1 MPSWTRRSGGRIAR
15 RNIHIPDWES
25 WIRARYRSR
34 NVAFKIA
41 FPIRC
46 MPLIASPPRW
56 DMRLPDTKSARSD
69 SNAVRKSGKRSAG
82 YVRSASRAAMYAPR
96 ASWKPVL
103 YARPYPRR
111 GSGITRAPFAVAIS
125 RVRSRESV
133 STTRISNKRG
143 PSAFRTSDRKSTRLN
158 SSHLVISYA
167 VFCLKKK
174 NLDQSS
180 ITDHAA
186 HFRRSPTSMHAIF
199 LLPLRHHQFA
209 SVPVHPVV
217 PTVHQYDRHCTQLYA
232 R

>member
-1 MPSWTRRSGGRIAR
+1 MPSWTSRSGGRIAR

-25 WIRARYRSR
+25 WIRARYRGR
-34 NVAFKIA
+34 NAAFRIA

-46 MPLIASPPRW
+46 MPLIASPPKW
-56 DMRLPDTKSARSD
+56 DMRSPDTKSARSD
-69 SNAVRKSGKRSAG
+69 SSAVRKSGKRSAG
-82 YVRSASRAAMYAPR
+82 YVRSASRAAMYVPR

-174 NLDQSS
+174 NLDQAMPQGRDPAT
-180 ITDHAA
+180 ITSGAGETARLGRAA
-186 HFRRSPTSMHAIF
+186 AVSP
-199 LLPLRHHQFA
+199 
-209 SVPVHPVV
+209 SVLVDDGDYSGAALVWHSVLIV
-217 PTVHQYDRHCTQLYA
+217 LELA
-232 R
+232 